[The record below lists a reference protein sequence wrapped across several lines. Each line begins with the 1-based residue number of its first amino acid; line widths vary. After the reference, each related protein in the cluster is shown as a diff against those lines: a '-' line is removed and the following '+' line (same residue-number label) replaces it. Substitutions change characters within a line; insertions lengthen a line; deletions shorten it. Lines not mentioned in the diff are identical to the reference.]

1 MSLLPNKSF
10 SYSFTPIQIQG
21 EIILRPILQV
31 VLMHKAIE
39 FPTGVLIDS
48 GADYSIIQR
57 EIVEDAFG
65 IDVSKIKKCG
75 ETCGITGKT
84 DVGEITIEMR
94 FGTERNTLVEKIP
107 FRVSLDDGKD
117 PPITLLGRDPFFYK
131 YRVDFRMGYTDDPTL
146 GKFVLYPETHKRK
159 ANSFKRPLKYKK

>member
-1 MSLLPNKSF
+1 VFFLSKSF
-10 SYSFTPIQIQG
+10 SYSFTPIQIRE
-21 EIILRPILQV
+21 EIILRPVLQV
-31 VLMHKAIE
+31 VLMYKSVE

-57 EIVEDAFG
+57 EIVEDAFN
-65 IDVSKIKKCG
+65 IDISKLEKCG

-84 DVGEITIEMR
+84 DVGKIDIEMR
-94 FGTERNTLVEKIP
+94 FGTGHDTLIEKIP
-107 FRVSLDDGKD
+107 FRVSLDKKKD

-131 YRVDFRMGYTDDPTL
+131 YRVDFRMGYTNDPAL

-159 ANSFKRPLKYKK
+159 ANNFKKPLKYKK